1 MKSLNL
7 FARLRAWIPGIAF
20 VLATTFTLGCASKR
34 APKFKPADAARE
46 IFEADRAFAR
56 MSADRG
62 PAAAFAQFTTAV
74 SVQLPASGPPVVGN
88 QAIADFMAGP
98 PNTTLTWRPERS
110 EASIAGDVGWSW
122 GDYEAR
128 TPTPNGNVSIT
139 TGRYLSVWRRHA
151 NGAWRVVLDI
161 GNVAR

>member
-1 MKSLNL
+1 MKPLCL
-7 FARLRAWIPGIAF
+7 FARFRTWIPGIA
-20 VLATTFTLGCASKR
+20 LALAPFFIVGCASKR
-34 APKFKPADAARE
+34 GPKYNPADAARE

-56 MSADRG
+56 MSAERG

-122 GDYEAR
+122 GNFEAR
-128 TPTPNGNVSIT
+128 TPSPNGTVSIS
-139 TGRYLSVWRRHA
+139 TGRYLSIWRRHA

>member
-1 MKSLNL
+1 MKTLSLL
-7 FARLRAWIPGIAF
+7 ARLRAWIPDIAL

-34 APKFKPADAARE
+34 APKFNPADAARE

-56 MSADRG
+56 MSAERG

-98 PNTTLTWRPERS
+98 PNSTLTWRPERS

-122 GDYEAR
+122 GDFEAR

>member
-1 MKSLNL
+1 MKNSQLSARGIFPWLSLL
-7 FARLRAWIPGIAF
+7 LIL
-20 VLATTFTLGCASKR
+20 LATATSACASKR
-34 APKFKPADAARE
+34 AKKYNPADAARE

-56 MSADRG
+56 MSAERG

-74 SVQLPASGPPVVGN
+74 SVQLPAAGPPVVGN

-98 PNTTLTWRPERS
+98 PNSTLTWRPERS
-110 EASIAGDVGWSW
+110 EASVAGDVGWSW
-122 GDYEAR
+122 GSYEAR
-128 TPTPNGNVSIT
+128 TPTPTGAVSIT
-139 TGRYLSVWRRHA
+139 AGRYLSVWRRHA